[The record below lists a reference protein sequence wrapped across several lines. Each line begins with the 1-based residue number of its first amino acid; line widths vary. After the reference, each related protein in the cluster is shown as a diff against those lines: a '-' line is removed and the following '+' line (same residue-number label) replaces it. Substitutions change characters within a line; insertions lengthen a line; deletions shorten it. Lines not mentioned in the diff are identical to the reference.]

1 MPLKPSFLSPDLL
14 LSSLDRRS
22 ISPAFRR
29 MRRGGWLAALL
40 TAGTVCAETP
50 AAPASAAA
58 MDTPPQVVFE
68 VVLAEIA
75 LKRDKPQVALAAYA
89 DLALKYNDPEI
100 FRRTMEI
107 AAINRQP
114 DLMLEA
120 GRLWVQK
127 EPDSLEAL
135 NLLSSTQ
142 ILLGRYSDAQP
153 ILQRYFALLPED
165 RRGPEFLRLNQR
177 FPAQADPQRAQQL
190 VDTVTAPYLSMP
202 EAQLARAQSAM
213 RAGNDA
219 AAMEAVGNV
228 RRLQPASEPG
238 ILLYAQL
245 VGKRSPAAALD
256 AYTEYL
262 THYPDA
268 APIRALYAQQLLV
281 TGKLAETRAQARIL
295 VEQPNINPEPLFA
308 AAAIAVQA
316 QDPALAVR
324 ALQRLLTIDSV
335 DTSLIEYNLGLAY
348 ESGAELARERKDS
361 AALTAQESDA
371 ILHYLKVLP
380 GEYYVPA
387 RLRAA
392 NLLARQ
398 GDMKAAQALLQTTP
412 ARNTSTR
419 VELILGQAT
428 LLRDSGDVTGA
439 FQLIEQAQKQYPASV
454 PLRYEYGMLAERAGK
469 MALFEKTMR
478 DVIRKDPNFAQAY
491 NALGF
496 TFADKNIRL
505 KEARGLLEKA
515 LSLSPNDPFILD
527 SMGWLCYREKNF
539 GVALDYLN
547 RAASLRADPEIILHQ
562 VTVLKAMGRVEEAG
576 RVWRAGLQQFPDND
590 ALRSGGQALGLDSVA
605 PIVPGRSL

>member
-1 MPLKPSFLSPDLL
+1 MPFKPSFLSPDLSRVRPDALPSL
-14 LSSLDRRS
+14 LRKCFGGALVSL
-22 ISPAFRR
+22 
-29 MRRGGWLAALL
+29 LAAS
-40 TAGTVCAETP
+40 AVYAEVP
-50 AAPASAAA
+50 AAPATAIA

-142 ILLGRYSDAQP
+142 ILLGRYSDALP

-190 VDTVTAPYLSMP
+190 VDAVTVPYLSLP

-213 RAGNDA
+213 RAGNDVA
-219 AAMEAVGNV
+219 ALEAVRNV

-238 ILLYAQL
+238 VLLYAQL
-245 VGKRSPAAALD
+245 LAKRSPSAALE
-256 AYTEYL
+256 AYADYL
-262 THYPDA
+262 KRYPEA

-281 TGKLAETRAQARIL
+281 TGKLAEARVQTRVL
-295 VEQPNINPEPLFA
+295 VDQSNINPEPLFA

-316 QDPALAVR
+316 QDPSLAVR

-335 DTSLIEYNLGLAY
+335 DASLIEYNLGLAY
-348 ESGAELARERKDS
+348 ESDAELARERSDH
-361 AALTAQESDA
+361 AAMATQESDA

-412 ARNTSTR
+412 ARNASTR

-439 FQLIEQAQKQYPASV
+439 FQLIEQAQKQYPASM
-454 PLRYEYGMLAERAGK
+454 PLRYEFGMLAERAGK

-478 DVIRKDPNFAQAY
+478 DVIRKDPNYAQAY

-527 SMGWLCYREKNF
+527 SMGWLCYREKNY

-547 RAASLRADPEIILHQ
+547 RAASLRADPEIVLHQ
-562 VTVLKAMGRVEEAG
+562 VTVLQAMGRTEEAT

-590 ALRSGGQALGLDSVA
+590 ALRTGGQGLGLDRAVSA
-605 PIVPGRSL
+605 TPGQSL